1 MPTACMSWEFRRRG
15 RESISHPLGNV
26 LPTLAE
32 NRAWRSLEDVTRRE
46 RTRGATQTVV
56 RERPPPL
63 GVQLRLHLD
72 GESSTHRLAKG
83 RCVVGA
89 GGDADLVVADAA
101 VSRRHVMLTLVPEG
115 VAVEDLGS
123 RNGTFYL
130 GQRIEKAVLS
140 VGSHITVGGAQV
152 AIEPDPRALDDVE
165 VGSEPGYGGLV
176 GASPPMR
183 RLFAT
188 LARLE
193 GSLVPVLVQ
202 GPSGVGKE
210 LVAKAIHAGSQRSDG
225 PLVVVNCGAISREL
239 VLSELFGHQKGAF
252 TGATTSRPGAFEAA
266 DGGTLFL
273 DEVGELPLDVQP
285 ALLRALESGEVKP
298 IGDDRARRVDVR
310 VVAATN
316 RKLDEAID
324 DGSFREDLYFRLAV
338 VTLHVP
344 SLSERPDDVP
354 LLAQHF
360 AGQGGGTLP
369 DDVLTRLRGRR
380 WRGNARELRNAVRA
394 YLAIGQVPDGPAGD
408 LLTTALRHTIDP
420 MGAYQAQKDLIIHQ
434 FSQVYFEMLM
444 AAAEGNLSEAARRSG
459 IDRSYLR
466 KLLQKYEVQ
475 S

>member
-1 MPTACMSWEFRRRG
+1 MLA
-15 RESISHPLGNV
+15 
-26 LPTLAE
+26 LAE
-32 NRAWRSLEDVTRRE
+32 DLAWRSLEAVTRRE

-63 GVQLRLHLD
+63 GVQLRLRLD
-72 GESSTHRLAKG
+72 GETQTHRLARG

-89 GGDADLVVADAA
+89 GRDADVVVADAA
-101 VSRRHVMLTLVPEG
+101 VSRRHVVLTLVPEG

-140 VGSHITVGGAQV
+140 VGSRITVGGAEL
-152 AIEPDPRALDDVE
+152 AIEPDPLALDDVE
-165 VGSEPGYGGLV
+165 VGSDPGYRGLV
-176 GASPPMR
+176 GTSPPMR

-210 LVAKAIHAGSQRSDG
+210 LVAKAIHAGSERSDG

-338 VTLHVP
+338 VTLRVP
-344 SLSERPDDVP
+344 PLRERPDDVP

-360 AGQGGGTLP
+360 AQQGGATLP
-369 DDVLTRLRGRR
+369 DDVLLQLQGRR

-394 YLAIGQVPDGPAGD
+394 YLAIGQMPDGADGD
-408 LLTTALRHTIDP
+408 LLTTALRHTVDP
-420 MGAYQAQKDLIIHQ
+420 AGAYQAQKDAIVHQ

-444 AAAEGNLSEAARRSG
+444 ASAEGNLSEAARRSG